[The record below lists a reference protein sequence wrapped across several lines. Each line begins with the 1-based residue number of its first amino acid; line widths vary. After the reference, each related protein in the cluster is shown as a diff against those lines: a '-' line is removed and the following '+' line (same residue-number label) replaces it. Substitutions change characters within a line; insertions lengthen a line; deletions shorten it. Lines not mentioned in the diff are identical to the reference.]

1 MNKLLKAFLTCTIIF
16 MTGCNLFREPSKKPV
31 IYLYPESTTEVDVKV
46 NLDNKNAEIE
56 FSSEVDDKIIS
67 DIIKSTGFTATTVE
81 NV

>member
-1 MNKLLKAFLTCTIIF
+1 MIS
-16 MTGCNLFREPSKKPV
+16 MKKIV
-31 IYLYPESTTEVDVKV
+31 GIEGMSCSHCAKKVEDALYGLPEIEDVKV

-67 DIIKSTGFTATTVE
+67 DLIKSVGFTPTTVE

>member
-1 MNKLLKAFLTCTIIF
+1 MIS
-16 MTGCNLFREPSKKPV
+16 RKKIV
-31 IYLYPESTTEVDVKV
+31 GIEGMSCSHCAKKVEDALYGLPEIEDVKV

-67 DIIKSTGFTATTVE
+67 DLIKSVGFTPTTVE

>member
-1 MNKLLKAFLTCTIIF
+1 M
-16 MTGCNLFREPSKKPV
+16 KKIV
-31 IYLYPESTTEVDVKV
+31 GIEGMSCSHCAKKVEDALYGLPEIEDVKV

-67 DIIKSTGFTATTVE
+67 NLIKSVGFTPTTVE

>member
-1 MNKLLKAFLTCTIIF
+1 M
-16 MTGCNLFREPSKKPV
+16 KKIV
-31 IYLYPESTTEVDVKV
+31 GIEGMSCSHCAKKVEYALYGLPETEDVKV

-67 DIIKSTGFTATTVE
+67 DLIKSVGFTPTTVE

>member
-1 MNKLLKAFLTCTIIF
+1 MKKIVGIEGMSCSHCAKKVEDALYGLT
-16 MTGCNLFREPSKKPV
+16 E
-31 IYLYPESTTEVDVKV
+31 TEDVKV

-67 DIIKSTGFTATTVE
+67 DLIKSVGFTATTVE

>member
-1 MNKLLKAFLTCTIIF
+1 M
-16 MTGCNLFREPSKKPV
+16 KKIV
-31 IYLYPESTTEVDVKV
+31 GIEGMSCSHCAKKVEDALYGLPEIEDVKV

-67 DIIKSTGFTATTVE
+67 DLIKSVGFTPTTIE